1 MSLER
6 EIAAPEDAAKR
17 EPPFRHRG
25 GGEGTWIIG
34 VVALAFAVRLAW
46 ILYARFTPT
55 INDDAGRYDLLGRSL
70 AHAAGYINPNGT
82 TTLFWPPGYPFVL
95 AVVYRLSGDSVRAA
109 LVLNALMAAATV
121 ALVYAVGRRAFGAR
135 TAIIGSALYAL
146 LPSAIFYA
154 NVTLSETAFTF
165 ALMLGV
171 WLMIESAER
180 RSWPLLVAA
189 GVAIGYASLIRGQAA
204 LLPLVAPP
212 FFFWLERQPGSMSA
226 GAANASAPPGAPR
239 LPRTGEASSAPTST
253 LTPRSGDGLP
263 RARYALLRAVVLGGV
278 MLAVIAPWAIRNY
291 VESRS
296 PVLIAT
302 NAGVDFYIGHS
313 AGADGRGR
321 IVNELVFRYPDL
333 SEPRA
338 EAKVSADGFREGLKY
353 AARHPLREVK
363 LSARKVFWLWYS
375 DHEALRW
382 TDGHGERHVL
392 RAGLKSALT
401 LASDAYYWLLLA
413 LALAGIRRWLSFTRD
428 VAGATRLLLVALVVY
443 WTLAHVA
450 FFADPRFHAPVM
462 PVLCLWAAVAVISIA
477 ERVALM
483 KRTAASV

>member
-17 EPPFRHRG
+17 TPAFRHRR
-25 GGEGTWIIG
+25 GEAAWLIG
-34 VVALAFAVRLAW
+34 IVALAFVVRLAW

-82 TTLFWPPGYPFVL
+82 TTLFWPPGYPFIL
-95 AVVYRLSGDSVRAA
+95 AATYRLFGDSVRAA
-109 LVLNALMAAATV
+109 LVLNSLMATATV
-121 ALVYAVGRRAFGAR
+121 ALLYAIGRRAFGAR
-135 TAIIGSALYAL
+135 VALAGAGLYAL

-165 ALMLGV
+165 VLLLGF
-171 WLMIESAER
+171 WLLTESAAR
-180 RSWPLLVAA
+180 RSWPLLLAA
-189 GVAIGYASLIRGQAA
+189 GVALGYASLIRGQAA
-204 LLPLVAPP
+204 LLPLVALP
-212 FFFWLERQPGSMSA
+212 FLWCSA
-226 GAANASAPPGAPR
+226 PVPARTPQSAANGDDARANGGA
-239 LPRTGEASSAPTST
+239 GSSAPTSAQA
-253 LTPRSGDGLP
+253 LPVGDGPL
-263 RARYALLRAVVLGGV
+263 RARGALLRALALGGV

-321 IVNELVFRYPDL
+321 IVDELVFRYPEL

-353 AARHPLREVK
+353 AAQHPLREVE

-392 RAGLKSALT
+392 RAGVKSALT
-401 LASDAYYWLLLA
+401 LTSDLYYWLLLA
-413 LALAGIRRWLSFTRD
+413 LALTGIRRWLSFTRNL
-428 VAGATRLLLVALVVY
+428 AAATRLLLVELVAY

-477 ERVALM
+477 ERVVLM
-483 KRTAASV
+483 KRSAASV